1 VKFCNLLPFFHTQDG
16 ISFTQVYLGSFQV
29 FVGLY
34 GNEPFQISILSFFR
48 GSPFGQNQAP
58 VLPARFLT
66 KAENYPFC
74 FQELIQLPQGFSLWK
89 GSIGPLRIEKGLH
102 LVGAYEEEIVPTKDF
117 ESSFE
122 IFGENRHPKIL
133 FRILKLVTEMVF
145 SQIGEFMVSFGKTRL
160 AMGRILKTFLWG
172 LAFLTIF
179 PVLILASKLPTFKD
193 LPHWQAT
200 APEFLTYSGG
210 MKAFYLHRTYQRED
224 GAKLELFLAGGTEG
238 ARLIRTLKGRI
249 EINTENYLL
258 KYDKEGPYQTLL
270 SFAPPEKRGFVAIF
284 LKDDPPVILFARF
297 SGLGLKEALGLLKS
311 FDWNQLLS
319 QSLAFLEG
327 EVS

>member
-1 VKFCNLLPFFHTQDG
+1 
-16 ISFTQVYLGSFQV
+16 
-29 FVGLY
+29 
-34 GNEPFQISILSFFR
+34 
-48 GSPFGQNQAP
+48 
-58 VLPARFLT
+58 
-66 KAENYPFC
+66 
-74 FQELIQLPQGFSLWK
+74 
-89 GSIGPLRIEKGLH
+89 
-102 LVGAYEEEIVPTKDF
+102 
-117 ESSFE
+117 
-122 IFGENRHPKIL
+122 
-133 FRILKLVTEMVF
+133 
-145 SQIGEFMVSFGKTRL
+145 
-160 AMGRILKTFLWG
+160 
-172 LAFLTIF
+172 
-179 PVLILASKLPTFKD
+179 
-193 LPHWQAT
+193 
-200 APEFLTYSGG
+200 